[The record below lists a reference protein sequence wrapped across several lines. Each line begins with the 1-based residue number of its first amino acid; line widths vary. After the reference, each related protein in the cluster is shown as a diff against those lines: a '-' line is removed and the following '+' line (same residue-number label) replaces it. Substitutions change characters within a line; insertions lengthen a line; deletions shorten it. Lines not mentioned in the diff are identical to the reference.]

1 MIEKE
6 RSCYRCGYRETT
18 ALSVCPQCRD
28 YMHTATSTRVR
39 GGLLAI
45 IGIFLIVFMGYLMI
59 WAFAAFSN
67 VNGPGARFTGTREER
82 LMIIGLFSTLIVF
95 GLMSLGTGVWQ
106 LIIGRRNR
114 VLTWVLLGIGGLLA
128 VGTGMV
134 IWVFD

>member
-1 MIEKE
+1 
-6 RSCYRCGYRETT
+6 
-18 ALSVCPQCRD
+18 
-28 YMHTATSTRVR
+28 MHTATSTRVR